1 MQEIYHLLVDKLYSW
16 FQALVLILP
25 NLVISVIFTIVC
37 FKLVKRFGRFV
48 AKTLDKVSDQKLL
61 NNLFVI
67 IIRIGLFAVVIFV
80 ALSIMQLDRAVT
92 SILAGVGILSLG
104 LAFAFQDIAT
114 NFIAGIIISF
124 RRPVR
129 IDDLIEVNGIMGFTQ
144 EVNLRETIIRTPQ
157 GKKIIIPNKD
167 IFQSALTN
175 HTRAEKQRLDIEVGV
190 SYGDD
195 LDKVKAVVLEAL
207 TTLDNRTDDP
217 IKVFF
222 KQFGDSSIDLMAFV
236 WLNKPDLPV
245 FLEAR
250 SEAIMKIKK
259 AFDENDITIPFPIR
273 TLDFGIK
280 GGEKLSDNIVSVNM
294 LQRANN
300 S

>member
-1 MQEIYHLLVDKLYSW
+1 MQEIFQLLIDKLYHW
-16 FQALVLILP
+16 FEQLVLLLP
-25 NLVISVIFTIVC
+25 NLALSIVFTFLG
-37 FKLVKRFGRFV
+37 FKLVKRFGRF
-48 AKTLDKVSDQKLL
+48 AGKMLDKVSEQKLL

-67 IIRIGLFAVVIFV
+67 VIRISLFAVVIFI
-80 ALSIMQLDRAVT
+80 ALTILQLDRAVT

-114 NFIAGIIISF
+114 NFIAGILISF

-129 IDDLIEVNGIMGFTQ
+129 INDLIEVNGIIGFTQ
-144 EVNLRETIIRTPQ
+144 EVNLRETIIRSPQ

-175 HTRAEKQRLDIEVGV
+175 HTRAEKQRLDLEVGV

-195 LDKVKAVVLEAL
+195 LEKVKRVVMEAIEA
-207 TTLDNRTDDP
+207 LDNRTPDP
-217 IKVFF
+217 VKVFF
-222 KQFGDSSIDLMAFV
+222 KEFGDSSINLLVFV
-236 WLNKPDLPV
+236 WLNKPELPV

-250 SEAIMKIKK
+250 SEAIMRIKK

-280 GGEKLSDNIVSVNM
+280 GGEKLSEMNLMVAEKKFNG
-294 LQRANN
+294 
-300 S
+300 